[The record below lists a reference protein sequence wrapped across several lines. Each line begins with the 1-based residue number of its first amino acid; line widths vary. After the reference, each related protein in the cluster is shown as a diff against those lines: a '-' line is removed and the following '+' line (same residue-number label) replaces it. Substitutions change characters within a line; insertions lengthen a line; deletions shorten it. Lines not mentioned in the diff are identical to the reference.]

1 MKNKYF
7 TEWIEANIMIPKLI
21 IGNVNP
27 KVEFNYHHKGELK
40 PSILDNLTYNIHVI
54 PDEYIESF
62 IIRLTVITNT
72 IFDIIGFDIN
82 KYQNEPKSFEIYEKM
97 NDEIY
102 DLTYKYEDKVN
113 KSITDLILELFD
125 IPKKSSDDIV
135 TTLIKF

>member
-7 TEWIEANIMIPKLI
+7 PEWIEANIILPKLI
-21 IGNVNP
+21 IGNVSP
-27 KVEFNYHHKGELK
+27 RIEFDYHHKGEFK
-40 PSILDNLTYNIHVI
+40 PSILVNLSYNIHTV
-54 PDEYIESF
+54 PDKYIESF

-82 KYQNEPKSFEIYEKM
+82 KYQNEPKSFEVYEKI

-102 DLTYKYEDKVN
+102 DLICKYEDKVD
-113 KSITDLILELFD
+113 KTITDLILELFD